1 MQHRSRGAISL
12 ERSLGWPRQI
22 WSLAHR
28 GENSATAGIVGYLA
42 RSRDHVCVLNLAAMP
57 EEDCDPL
64 KQAWDYAAEPAGA
77 PEAGPIPA
85 GGGGGEQESSSTKLP
100 WLQSVFE
107 SVFESLCS
115 FGHRAQEILFEQTPG
130 LEGHPWLGR
139 IGDADYL
146 VKVHVVGCI
155 ALVVASTCSRANDEP
170 YSHEIVL
177 KIVTCTVCSFGAGL
191 PPTLCS
197 LTAQ

>member
-1 MQHRSRGAISL
+1 
-12 ERSLGWPRQI
+12 
-22 WSLAHR
+22 
-28 GENSATAGIVGYLA
+28 
-42 RSRDHVCVLNLAAMP
+42 MP
-57 EEDCDPL
+57 EEGCEPL
-64 KQAWDYAAEPAGA
+64 QQAWDYAAEPTPV

-85 GGGGGEQESSSTKLP
+85 GGGGGEQESSPTKLS
-100 WLQSVFE
+100 WLQHAGALFESIFE
-107 SVFESLCS
+107 SVGS
-115 FGHRAQEILFEQTPG
+115 FGHRAQATLFEQTPG

-139 IGDADYL
+139 VGDAGYL

-155 ALVVASTCSRANDEP
+155 VLVVASTCSRANDEP

-197 LTAQ
+197 FTAQ

>member
-1 MQHRSRGAISL
+1 
-12 ERSLGWPRQI
+12 
-22 WSLAHR
+22 
-28 GENSATAGIVGYLA
+28 
-42 RSRDHVCVLNLAAMP
+42 MP
-57 EEDCDPL
+57 EDGCEPL
-64 KQAWDYAAEPAGA
+64 QQAWDYAAEPTPV

-85 GGGGGEQESSSTKLP
+85 GGGGGEQESSPTKLS
-100 WLQSVFE
+100 WLQHVGALVFE
-107 SVFESLCS
+107 SIFESVGS
-115 FGHRAQEILFEQTPG
+115 FGHRAQAIFD
-130 LEGHPWLGR
+130 PWLGR

-146 VKVHVVGCI
+146 VQVHVVGCI

-197 LTAQ
+197 LTTQ

>member
-1 MQHRSRGAISL
+1 
-12 ERSLGWPRQI
+12 
-22 WSLAHR
+22 
-28 GENSATAGIVGYLA
+28 
-42 RSRDHVCVLNLAAMP
+42 MP
-57 EEDCDPL
+57 EEGCEPL
-64 KQAWDYAAEPAGA
+64 QQAWDYAAEPTPV

-85 GGGGGEQESSSTKLP
+85 GGGGGEQESSPTKLS
-100 WLQSVFE
+100 WLELVGALFESIFE
-107 SVFESLCS
+107 SVGS
-115 FGHRAQEILFEQTPG
+115 FGHRAQAIFD
-130 LEGHPWLGR
+130 PWLGR

-146 VKVHVVGCI
+146 VQVHVVGCI

-197 LTAQ
+197 FTAQ